1 MTSTWIPGLRPDP
14 GQLVPERMSP
24 PELIEM
30 AEREIGVPATW
41 WAAQTAQRIVDDV
54 NARFRES
61 STPAMV
67 TGSEREGCEASLL
80 TVLVGLHKEIA
91 SVPRSGSAT
100 ENVRQSVHR
109 GVAINTVLNT
119 VWACH
124 AMAQDA
130 LLTEAE
136 KVLAGERLISE
147 VRRLTRAMTSY
158 ITSYAGELIR
168 EYEEEAA
175 LWKDRVPAEQLR
187 IFTLLVAG
195 ADPGENAEEILGIR
209 LTDVHLVASAWSR
222 AAGHLPDKEA
232 AVAAFARTAGE
243 TLGAARTLILPQED
257 LTVVWW
263 SWRGTPPGDY
273 LSRLRHLARPTWM
286 NLAVGT
292 AERGSPGVRGSHQAC
307 LQAARVGQRSEIDSF
322 WPYADLCV
330 VALMAADAAA
340 ARRFTRAELAGL
352 SAKDAKAEALRETLR
367 VYLRNGAS
375 RTATAKDLYIAVNTV
390 SYRVAR
396 ASDLLERPASE
407 RPVETLLALEL
418 ARYFPDFLD

>member
-1 MTSTWIPGLRPDP
+1 
-14 GQLVPERMSP
+14 
-24 PELIEM
+24 M

-41 WAAQTAQRIVDDV
+41 WAAQTAERIVDDV
-54 NARFRES
+54 TARFRES

-80 TVLVGLHKEIA
+80 TVLVGLHQEIP
-91 SVPRSGSAT
+91 SVSRSGSAT

-109 GVAINTVLNT
+109 GVGIDTVLNT

-130 LLTEAE
+130 LLTEVE
-136 KVLAGERLISE
+136 RVLTGERLISE
-147 VRRLTRAMTSY
+147 VRRLIRAMTSY

-175 LWKDRVPAEQLR
+175 LWKGRVPAEQLR

-195 ADPGENAEEILGIR
+195 SDPGAHAEEILGVR
-209 LTDVHLVASAWSR
+209 LTDVHLVASVWRR
-222 AAGHLPDKEA
+222 AAGRLPDSEGTIA
-232 AVAAFARTAGE
+232 TFACTAGE

-257 LTVVWW
+257 STVVWW
-263 SWRGTPPGDY
+263 SWRAMPPADH
-273 LSRLRHLARPTWM
+273 LDRLRRLTRPPWM

-292 AERGSPGVRGSHQAC
+292 AERGSHGVLDSHQAC
-307 LQAARVGQRSEIDSF
+307 LQAARVGKRSEIDSF
-322 WPYADLCV
+322 WPYAELRV
-330 VALMAADAAA
+330 VALMSADAEA
-340 ARRFTRAELAGL
+340 ARRFARAELAGL
-352 SAKDAKAEALRETLR
+352 SAKDAKLQALRETLR

-390 SYRVAR
+390 SYRVAK
-396 ASDLLERPASE
+396 AGDLLGRPAGE

-418 ARYFPDFLD
+418 AHYFPDFLA